1 VFHVEH
7 FYEKIFMK
15 ISGWIVDIENKQI
28 FPGEIYFF
36 GKRIK
41 SIKRVRTCPDQY
53 ILPGL
58 VDSHIH
64 IESTMVTPSSFG
76 YEAVKHGT
84 VGVISDPHEI
94 ANVIGIDGVD
104 YMIRDSKNSPV
115 HFWFGAPSCVPATIF
130 ESSGGKLDTNDI
142 KKLLKDKN
150 IYYLSELMNFPG
162 VVNDDIE
169 VHEKIRL
176 AKEFGKPVDGH
187 APGLSGVELQKYINA
202 GISTDHE
209 CSSLDEALEKIS
221 LGMKILIRE
230 GSAARNLNSLK
241 SLFRLHPE
249 MIMLCSDDLH
259 PEMLVKGHIN
269 VLIARL
275 VSEGYDFYDVL
286 KSATLNPFKHYGI
299 KGGLLKEGNLADFI
313 IVDSPSEM
321 NVYETWIEG
330 NRVFNRGERY
340 FSYVTSDVINNFNSQ
355 PISVEDLKIEINK
368 GNLKVIEAI
377 DGELTTKKLLIRL
390 KGNNEIERL
399 KDQDILKIVVKER
412 YNNKAPAV
420 GLIKGFG
427 LKHGAFA
434 SSVSHDSHNILAV
447 GTNDDDIVKV
457 INEVVRLKGGMSV
470 SFDNKIFSVP
480 LAIGGI
486 MSDKKVSE
494 IALEYSELDKMVK
507 HLGSGMS
514 APFMTLSFMALL
526 VIPELKIGDR
536 GLFDVNSFKP
546 VSLFEE

>member
-1 VFHVEH
+1 
-7 FYEKIFMK
+7 MK
-15 ISGWIVDIENKQI
+15 ISGWIVDIEKKVT
-28 FPGEIYFF
+28 FPGEINFF
-36 GKRIK
+36 DKKIK
-41 SIKRVRTCPDQY
+41 SIKRVESCPDQY

-94 ANVIGIDGVD
+94 ANVIGIDGVA
-104 YMIRDSKNSPV
+104 YMIRDSKRSPV
-115 HFWFGAPSCVPATIF
+115 HFWFGAPSCVPATLF
-130 ESSGGKLDTNDI
+130 ETSGGKIDTGDI
-142 KKLLKDKN
+142 KNLLKSKD
-150 IYYLSELMNFPG
+150 IFYLSEVMNFPG
-162 VVNDDIE
+162 VVNDEKE
-169 VHEKIRL
+169 VLEKIRL
-176 AKEFGKPVDGH
+176 AKEFGKPIDGH
-187 APGLSGVELQKYINA
+187 APGLSGIKLKKYINA

-209 CSSLDEALEKIS
+209 CSSLNEAREKIS
-221 LGMKILIRE
+221 LGMKVLIRE
-230 GSAARNLNSLK
+230 GSAARNLNALK
-241 SLFRLHPE
+241 DLFRLHPD

-286 KSATLNPFKHYGI
+286 KSTTLNPFKHYGI
-299 KGGLLKEGNLADFI
+299 EGGLLKEGSQADFI

-321 NVYETWIEG
+321 NVYETWIGG
-330 NRVFNRGERY
+330 NRVFNRGERS
-340 FSYVTSDVINNFNSQ
+340 FNYVPSALVNNFISE
-355 PISVEDLKIEINK
+355 PISADDLKFDFKK
-368 GNLKVIEAI
+368 GKIKIIEAI
-377 DGELTTKKLLIRL
+377 DGELTTNKLLLRL
-390 KGNNEIERL
+390 NEINDIENF
-399 KDQDILKIVVKER
+399 KDQDILKIVVKNR
-412 YNNKAPAV
+412 YNGEIPAV
-420 GLIKGFG
+420 GFIKGFG
-427 LKHGAFA
+427 LKNGAFA

-457 INEVVRLKGGMSV
+457 INEIVRMKGGMSV
-470 SFDNKIFSVP
+470 SFDNKLLSVP

-494 IALEYSELDKMVK
+494 IALEYSELDKIVK
-507 HLGSGMS
+507 QLGSGMS

-536 GLFDVNSFKP
+536 GLFDVHSFKP